1 MAQASDIFSH
11 LRQNHGDL
19 HQNHG
24 DLHRNHGS
32 RRQNHGDLRQ
42 NHGHMRQNHGHLHR
56 NHGNLRQNHGDLHR
70 SSSNECCYSAAP
82 APSLRHTNTAT
93 QPRQHRHFAAPA
105 PSLHRTRSVILAAA
119 KPGETLSGIVTEVKS
134 LTWDFAGSST
144 KWPENA

>member
-11 LRQNHGDL
+11 LRQNHGDLHRNHGDL

-42 NHGHMRQNHGHLHR
+42 NHGHLHR
-56 NHGNLRQNHGDLHR
+56 KHGDLRQNQETCARIRRPAPKSGDLHR

-82 APSLRHTNTAT
+82 APSLC
-93 QPRQHRHFAAPA
+93 
-105 PSLHRTRSVILAAA
+105 RTHSVILAAA
-119 KPGETLSGIVTEVKS
+119 KPGKTLSGIVTEVKS